1 MVTFGM
7 LSLILSL
14 YENNLVLL
22 LCLVKEEEFSEI
34 RGNI

>member
-1 MVTFGM
+1 MVTFDM
-7 LSLILSL
+7 LSLIISL

-34 RGNI
+34 SGNI

>member
-7 LSLILSL
+7 LSQIISL

-22 LCLVKEEEFSEI
+22 LCLVKEEELSEI
-34 RGNI
+34 NGNI